1 MTAASPLRG
10 RYLVH
15 NPGWNAFLRVSDA
28 VLGTLFR
35 AAPGPALTTRP
46 RRLLLAV
53 GGHLGDAIIASA
65 VIPLLREELADIELG
80 IVLGSWAAPA
90 LRGHPHLRW
99 SHTIDHWHTNRS
111 AEARPAKWRRYRR
124 SRRRALEEIRAVGYD
139 AAVDLYSFYPNV
151 AGLLWRAGIPVRAGF
166 TSGGYGPLYTHRLD
180 WAHVGRHT
188 AEQHVALLR
197 TLFPRLGERAELR
210 YDLPPVPAEAR
221 ARVAALLSTE
231 GIAAGEYVVLHMG
244 TGASLREWPRE
255 SWRQLAR
262 ALVGEGYRLVFTGV
276 GAAEREAVR
285 AVTDGLTEY
294 TDLCDRLD
302 WEGFREVL
310 ASAQL
315 LVCGETAAM
324 HVAAGMGIP
333 CVVTMTGTA
342 GPAQWRPLG
351 SSSSVLVNPVP
362 CVPCFQKLGC
372 ATMACVRGIG
382 VNTVLE
388 AVRARTRVGA

>member
-15 NPGWNAFLRVSDA
+15 NPGWNAWLRVSDA
-28 VLGTLFR
+28 LLKTVFR
-35 AAPGPALTTRP
+35 SAPGTALTKRP
-46 RRLLLAV
+46 QRLLLGV
-53 GGHLGDAIIASA
+53 GGHLGDALIASA
-65 VIPLLREELADIELG
+65 VIPLLREELPDTELG
-80 IVLGSWAAPA
+80 VILGSWAAAA
-90 LRGHPHLRW
+90 LDGHPHLRW
-99 SHTIDHWHTNRS
+99 THTVDHWHTNRS
-111 AEARPAKWRRYRR
+111 AEARASKWRRYHHTRQ
-124 SRRRALEEIRAVGYD
+124 RALEEIRAVGYD

-180 WAHVGRHT
+180 WAHVGWHT

-197 TLFPRLGERAELR
+197 TLFPRLGEGTELR
-210 YDLPPVPAEAR
+210 YDLPPVPADVR
-221 ARVAALLSTE
+221 ARVAALLRGE
-231 GIAAGEYVVLHMG
+231 GITAGEYVVLHMG

-255 SWRQLAR
+255 SWRRLAR
-262 ALVGEGYRLVFTGV
+262 ALVADGYRLVFTGV
-276 GAAEREAVR
+276 GAAERAAIRE
-285 AVTDGLTEY
+285 VTDGLAEC
-294 TDLCDRLD
+294 TDVCDRLD
-302 WEGFREVL
+302 WHSFREML

-315 LVCGETAAM
+315 LVCGETSAM
-324 HVAAGMGIP
+324 HVAAAMGVP

-351 SSSSVLVNPVP
+351 STSSVLINPVP
-362 CVPCFQKLGC
+362 CAPCFQKRGC

-382 VNTVLE
+382 VQTVLD